1 MKWKKI
7 DLPHDSRGLVP
18 FVQIR
23 NPSISISCTLQAT
36 LDDEPLKNLFIY
48 DRYRSGNPPIYI
60 PGLSVCIEKIQPKA
74 PGIKNNYFD
83 FIASKS
89 SPSIISDDQSKG
101 LDTYQNSAASQLPF

>member
-18 FVQIR
+18 FVQ
-23 NPSISISCTLQAT
+23 
-36 LDDEPLKNLFIY
+36 
-48 DRYRSGNPPIYI
+48 
-60 PGLSVCIEKIQPKA
+60 KA